1 MARTTQVTQEAS
13 AQRPKRTP
21 ISQRNRLEIRN
32 KEAGFHYRIVNDV
45 DDRVE
50 LLKEN
55 GWEIVPDAKV
65 GAVGNRRVD
74 NTSAL
79 GSASSFSVG
88 QGTKA
93 VVMRI
98 PVEWFNEDRAALQ
111 AQIDEVESTMK
122 RDAKKA
128 SDYGVFDHRS

>member
-1 MARTTQVTQEAS
+1 MARTSQVTQEAS

-74 NTSAL
+74 STSSL
-79 GSASSFSVG
+79 GSVSHFSVG

-98 PVEWFNEDRAALQ
+98 REDWFAEDRAAIQ
-111 AQIDEVESTMK
+111 AQIDEIENTMK
-122 RDAKKA
+122 RDAKKNA
-128 SDYGVFDHRS
+128 DYGVLDHAR